1 MKRAEDA
8 VANGVGAATPN
19 LMADRRSIGAE
30 RTKPVVGN
38 VEVQRVIERICSI
51 HNDNI
56 KGTWQEC
63 QRLGLKASQESL
75 RKMAKKLGFN
85 WQKP

>member
-8 VANGVGAATPN
+8 VANGAGAATPN
-19 LMADRRSIGAE
+19 LMADRRSIGVE
-30 RTKPVVGN
+30 RIKPVIGN
-38 VEVQRVIERICSI
+38 VEVQRVIKRICLI

-63 QRLGLKASQESL
+63 
-75 RKMAKKLGFN
+75 
-85 WQKP
+85 